1 MSLLSSAPDLFS
13 GFIGNIAMGFGVA
26 LTWQNIAL
34 CFIGCLIGT
43 AIGVLPGIGP
53 LTTMA
58 MILPFT
64 FWLGPISA
72 LIMLSGVFYGAQYGG
87 STTAILV
94 KIPGETSSVVT
105 ILDGH
110 AMAQQG
116 RAGPALAIAAIGSL
130 FAGSVVTLLI
140 AAAGPPL
147 ASVALLFQSAD
158 YVSVMVLGLVSAVVL
173 ANGSVLKAI
182 AMIILG
188 VLFGTVGTDTQSGA
202 YRMTFGIDV
211 LFDGLGFVPISMG
224 IFGLAEIVYNIE
236 HQDKAATIAG
246 KVTGLM
252 PKLADIITCLPAMIR
267 GTIVGTVFGI
277 LPGGG
282 PTIASFSAYTLEKK
296 MSAHPE
302 RFGRGAIEGVAAPE
316 SANNAAAQACFIPML
331 SLGIPPNALMALM
344 IGALMVHGIQPGPN
358 IIAKQPE
365 LFWGLIASMWI
376 GNLMLVIL
384 NLPLI
389 GIWVKLL
396 QLPNKYLFPS
406 IIVFCCIGTYA
417 LNSSPAEVLI
427 MTVFGVVGYV
437 FRKLDCEPAPL
448 LLGLVLGPL
457 LEENFRRAMQV
468 ADGDWSVFL
477 TRPLSAAFLLASVAL
492 LIAVTLPSIRRG
504 REEAFRE

>member
-1 MSLLSSAPDLFS
+1 MLDVLS
-13 GFIGNIAMGFGVA
+13 NIIMGFGVA

-34 CFIGCLIGT
+34 CFLGCVIGT

-58 MILPFT
+58 MILPVT
-64 FWLGPISA
+64 FWLSPVGA

-105 ILDGH
+105 VLDGY
-110 AMAQQG
+110 AMAQRG

-140 AAAGPPL
+140 AVAGPPL
-147 ASVALLFQSAD
+147 ARIALLFQSAD
-158 YVSVMVLGLVSAVVL
+158 YVSVMLLGLISAVVL
-173 ANGSVLKAI
+173 AHGSVLKAVG
-182 AMIILG
+182 MIVLG
-188 VLFGTVGTDTQSGA
+188 VLFGLVGTDVTTGE
-202 YRMTFGIDV
+202 YRMTMGLDV
-211 LFDGLGFVPISMG
+211 LFDGVGFVPLSMG
-224 IFGLAEIVYNIE
+224 LFGLAEIAVNLE
-236 HQDKAATIAG
+236 STGATDLRAKA
-246 KVTGLM
+246 VTGLW
-252 PKLADIITCLPAMIR
+252 PTLADLRQSFGAMVR
-267 GTIVGTVFGI
+267 GTAVGTAFGI

-282 PTIASFSAYTLEKK
+282 PTIAAFSAYSLEKK
-296 MSAHPE
+296 VSRSPE
-302 RFGRGAIEGVAAPE
+302 RFGKGAIEGVAAPE

-344 IGALMVHGIQPGPN
+344 IGAMMIHGITPGPE
-358 IIAKQPE
+358 IISKQPA

-396 QLPNKYLFPS
+396 QVPYSYLFPS
-406 IIVFCCIGTYA
+406 ILVLCCIGTFT
-417 LNSSPAEVLI
+417 LNSSTGDVMV
-427 MTVFGVVGYV
+427 MTAFGVIGYAM
-437 FRKLDCEPAPL
+437 RKLDCEPAPL
-448 LLGLVLGPL
+448 LLGLVLGPM
-457 LEENFRRAMQV
+457 LEENFRRAMV
-468 ADGDWSVFL
+468 LSDGDWSIFVR
-477 TRPLSAAFLLASVAL
+477 RPISLGFLLLALGLLVAVAL
-492 LIAVTLPSIRRG
+492 PNIRRG

>member
-1 MSLLSSAPDLFS
+1 MSDILS
-13 GFIGNIAMGFGVA
+13 NIVMGFGIA
-26 LTWQNIAL
+26 LTWQNVVL
-34 CFIGCLIGT
+34 CFFGCVIGT

-58 MILPFT
+58 LILPVT
-64 FWLGPISA
+64 FWLSPVGA

-105 ILDGH
+105 VLDGY
-110 AMAQQG
+110 AMAQRG

-140 AAAGPPL
+140 AVAGPAL
-147 ASVALLFQSAD
+147 AKVALLFQSAD
-158 YVSVMVLGLVSAVVL
+158 YVSVMLLGLVSAVVL
-173 ANGSVLKAI
+173 AHGSVLKAVG
-182 AMIILG
+182 MIVLG
-188 VLFGTVGTDTQSGA
+188 VALGLVGTDVSTGE
-202 YRMTFGIDV
+202 YRMTMGVDV
-211 LFDGLGFVPISMG
+211 LFDGIGFVPLSMG
-224 IFGLAEIVYNIE
+224 LFGLAEIMVNLE
-236 HQDKAATIAG
+236 SASAG
-246 KVTGLM
+246 EMQAKPVSGLW
-252 PKLADIITCLPAMIR
+252 PTLADLKQSFPAMVR
-267 GTIVGTVFGI
+267 GTAVGTVFGI

-282 PTIASFSAYTLEKK
+282 PTIAAFSAYSLEKK
-296 MSAHPE
+296 VSKSPE

-344 IGALMVHGIQPGPN
+344 IGAMMIHGITPGPE
-358 IIAKQPE
+358 IISKQPE

-376 GNLMLVIL
+376 GNLMLVVL

-396 QLPNKYLFPS
+396 QVPYGYLFPS
-406 IIVFCCIGTYA
+406 ILVLCCIGTYT
-417 LNSSPAEVLI
+417 LSSSTGDVLV
-427 MTVFGVVGYV
+427 MTAFGVIGYA

-448 LLGLVLGPL
+448 LLGLVLGPM
-457 LEENFRRAMQV
+457 LEENFRRAMV
-468 ADGDWSVFL
+468 LSSGDWSIFL
-477 TRPLSAAFLLASVAL
+477 RRPISAGFLLLAAAL
-492 LIAVTLPSIRRG
+492 LVAITLPNIRRG

>member
-1 MSLLSSAPDLFS
+1 MSDILS
-13 GFIGNIAMGFGVA
+13 NIVMGFGIA
-26 LTWQNIAL
+26 LTWQNVVL
-34 CFIGCLIGT
+34 CFFGCVIGT

-58 MILPFT
+58 LILPVT
-64 FWLGPISA
+64 FWLSPVGA

-105 ILDGH
+105 VLDGY
-110 AMAQQG
+110 AMAQRG

-140 AAAGPPL
+140 AVAGPAL
-147 ASVALLFQSAD
+147 AKVALLFQSAD
-158 YVSVMVLGLVSAVVL
+158 YVSVMLLGLVSAVVL
-173 ANGSVLKAI
+173 AHGSVLKAVG
-182 AMIILG
+182 MIVLG
-188 VLFGTVGTDTQSGA
+188 VALGLVGTDVSTGE
-202 YRMTFGIDV
+202 YRMTMGVDV
-211 LFDGLGFVPISMG
+211 LFDGIGFVPLSMG
-224 IFGLAEIVYNIE
+224 LFGLAEIMVNLE
-236 HQDKAATIAG
+236 SASAG
-246 KVTGLM
+246 EMQAKPVSGLW
-252 PKLADIITCLPAMIR
+252 PTLADLKQSFPAMVR
-267 GTIVGTVFGI
+267 GTAVGTVFGI

-282 PTIASFSAYTLEKK
+282 PTIAAFSAYSLEKK
-296 MSAHPE
+296 VSKSPE

-344 IGALMVHGIQPGPN
+344 IGAMMIHGITPGPE
-358 IIAKQPE
+358 IISKQPE

-376 GNLMLVIL
+376 GNLMLVVL

-396 QLPNKYLFPS
+396 QVPYGYLFPS
-406 IIVFCCIGTYA
+406 ILVLCCIGTYT
-417 LNSSPAEVLI
+417 LSSSTGDVLV
-427 MTVFGVVGYV
+427 MTAFGVIGYA

-448 LLGLVLGPL
+448 LLGLVLGPM
-457 LEENFRRAMQV
+457 LEENFRRAMV
-468 ADGDWSVFL
+468 LSSGDWSVFL
-477 TRPLSAAFLLASVAL
+477 RRPISAGFLLLAAAL
-492 LIAVTLPSIRRG
+492 LVAVTLPNIRRG

>member
-1 MSLLSSAPDLFS
+1 MSDILP
-13 GFIGNIAMGFGVA
+13 NIIMGFGIA
-26 LTWQNIAL
+26 LTWQNVVL
-34 CFIGCLIGT
+34 CFFGCVIGT

-58 MILPFT
+58 LILPVT
-64 FWLGPISA
+64 FWLSPVGA

-105 ILDGH
+105 VLDGY
-110 AMAQQG
+110 AMAQRG

-140 AAAGPPL
+140 AVAGPAL
-147 ASVALLFQSAD
+147 AKVALLFQSAD
-158 YVSVMVLGLVSAVVL
+158 YVSVMLLGLVSAVVL
-173 ANGSVLKAI
+173 AHGSVLKAVG
-182 AMIILG
+182 MIVLG
-188 VLFGTVGTDTQSGA
+188 VALGLVGTDVSTGE
-202 YRMTFGIDV
+202 YRMTMGVDV
-211 LFDGLGFVPISMG
+211 LFDGIGFVPLSMG
-224 IFGLAEIVYNIE
+224 LFGLAEIMVNLE
-236 HQDKAATIAG
+236 SAG
-246 KVTGLM
+246 AGEMQAKPVSGLW
-252 PKLADIITCLPAMIR
+252 PTLADLKQSFPAMVR
-267 GTIVGTVFGI
+267 GTAVGTVFGI

-282 PTIASFSAYTLEKK
+282 PTIAAFSAYSLEKK
-296 MSAHPE
+296 VSKSPE

-344 IGALMVHGIQPGPN
+344 IGAMMIHGITPGPE
-358 IIAKQPE
+358 IISKQPE

-376 GNLMLVIL
+376 GNLMLVVL

-396 QLPNKYLFPS
+396 QVPYGYLFPS
-406 IIVFCCIGTYA
+406 ILVLCCIGTYT
-417 LNSSPAEVLI
+417 LSSSTGDVLV
-427 MTVFGVVGYV
+427 MTAFGVIGYA

-448 LLGLVLGPL
+448 LLGLVLGPM
-457 LEENFRRAMQV
+457 LEENFRRAMV
-468 ADGDWSVFL
+468 LSSGDWSIFL
-477 TRPLSAAFLLASVAL
+477 RRPISAGFLLLAAAL
-492 LIAVTLPSIRRG
+492 LVAITLPNIRRG

>member
-1 MSLLSSAPDLFS
+1 MSDILS
-13 GFIGNIAMGFGVA
+13 NIVMGFGIA
-26 LTWQNIAL
+26 LTWQNVVL
-34 CFIGCLIGT
+34 CFFGCVIGT

-58 MILPFT
+58 LILPVT
-64 FWLGPISA
+64 FWLSPVGA

-105 ILDGH
+105 VLDGY
-110 AMAQQG
+110 AMAQRG

-140 AAAGPPL
+140 AVAGPAL
-147 ASVALLFQSAD
+147 AKVALLFQSAD
-158 YVSVMVLGLVSAVVL
+158 YVSVMLLGLVSAVVL
-173 ANGSVLKAI
+173 AHGSVLKAVG
-182 AMIILG
+182 MIVLG
-188 VLFGTVGTDTQSGA
+188 VLLGLVGTDVSTGE
-202 YRMTFGIDV
+202 YRMAMGVDV
-211 LFDGLGFVPISMG
+211 LFDGIGFVPLSMG
-224 IFGLAEIVYNIE
+224 LFGLAEIMVNLE
-236 HQDKAATIAG
+236 SASAG
-246 KVTGLM
+246 EMQAKPVSGLW
-252 PKLADIITCLPAMIR
+252 PTLADLKQSFPAMVR
-267 GTIVGTVFGI
+267 GTAVGTVFGI

-282 PTIASFSAYTLEKK
+282 PTIAAFSAYSLEKK
-296 MSAHPE
+296 VSKSPE

-344 IGALMVHGIQPGPN
+344 IGAMMIHGITPGPE
-358 IIAKQPE
+358 IISKQPE

-376 GNLMLVIL
+376 GNLMLVVL

-396 QLPNKYLFPS
+396 QVPYGYLFPS
-406 IIVFCCIGTYA
+406 ILVLCCIGTYT
-417 LNSSPAEVLI
+417 LSSSTGDVLV
-427 MTVFGVVGYV
+427 MTAFGVIGYA

-448 LLGLVLGPL
+448 LLGLVLGPM
-457 LEENFRRAMQV
+457 LEENFRRAMV
-468 ADGDWSVFL
+468 LSSGDWSIFL
-477 TRPLSAAFLLASVAL
+477 RRPISAGFLLLAAAL
-492 LIAVTLPSIRRG
+492 LVAVTLPNIRRG

>member
-1 MSLLSSAPDLFS
+1 MSDILS
-13 GFIGNIAMGFGVA
+13 NIIMGFGVA
-26 LTWQNIAL
+26 LTWQNVVL
-34 CFIGCLIGT
+34 CFFGCVIGT

-58 MILPFT
+58 LILPVT
-64 FWLGPISA
+64 FWLSPVGA

-105 ILDGH
+105 VLDGY
-110 AMAQQG
+110 AMAQRG

-140 AAAGPPL
+140 AVAGPAL
-147 ASVALLFQSAD
+147 AKVALLFQSAD

-173 ANGSVLKAI
+173 AHGSVLKAVG
-182 AMIILG
+182 MIVLG
-188 VLFGTVGTDTQSGA
+188 VALGLVGTDVSTGE
-202 YRMTFGIDV
+202 YRMTMGVDV
-211 LFDGLGFVPISMG
+211 LFDGIGFVPLSMG
-224 IFGLAEIVYNIE
+224 LFGLAEIMVNLE
-236 HQDKAATIAG
+236 SASAG
-246 KVTGLM
+246 EMQAKPVSGLW
-252 PKLADIITCLPAMIR
+252 PTLADLKQSFPAMVR
-267 GTIVGTVFGI
+267 GTAVGTVFGI

-282 PTIASFSAYTLEKK
+282 PTIAAFSAYSLEKK
-296 MSAHPE
+296 VSKSPE

-344 IGALMVHGIQPGPN
+344 IGAMMIHGITPGPE
-358 IIAKQPE
+358 IISKQPE

-376 GNLMLVIL
+376 GNLMLVVL

-396 QLPNKYLFPS
+396 QVPYGYLFPS
-406 IIVFCCIGTYA
+406 ILVLCCIGTYT
-417 LNSSPAEVLI
+417 LSSSTGDVLV
-427 MTVFGVVGYV
+427 MTAFGVIGYA

-448 LLGLVLGPL
+448 LLGLVLGPM
-457 LEENFRRAMQV
+457 LEENFRRAMV
-468 ADGDWSVFL
+468 LSSGDWSIFL
-477 TRPLSAAFLLASVAL
+477 RRPISAGFLLLAAAL
-492 LIAVTLPSIRRG
+492 LVAVTLPNIRRG